1 MEKLKGS
8 AFVMPCL
15 FLDVLFLLRETLVS
29 TMYIII
35 EQKNSSVCQSKQVK
49 SNISKKFKKQYKP
62 FTKANESMFNR
73 EGGKRQETEVSR

>member
-35 EQKNSSVCQSKQVK
+35 EQKKQQCMSVKASE
-49 SNISKKFKKQYKP
+49 KQYIK
-62 FTKANESMFNR
+62 KI
-73 EGGKRQETEVSR
+73 QEAI